1 MKWWPI
7 KLGLLTWYSNI
18 HCSIESCRFWDE
30 DDYEH
35 RVFLLLSS
43 ALVWA
48 SVSLAGKRN
57 SRRHSNTSF
66 SENVVV
72 AGKSYQILEVWSF
85 CDRERVK
92 PSPMKITALI
102 FQVKNSTMKLSR
114 LNIFRQNAKKLVL
127 VVVFVIKSKALWLMY
142 VTLNAWSNSHTIL
155 TKVVRC

>member
-48 SVSLAGKRN
+48 SVSLAGKRD
-57 SRRHSNTSF
+57 SRRHSTTSF
-66 SENVVV
+66 SEYVVV
-72 AGKSYQILEVWSF
+72 AETSHQMLEVLSF
-85 CDRERVK
+85 WNWER
-92 PSPMKITALI
+92 A
-102 FQVKNSTMKLSR
+102 
-114 LNIFRQNAKKLVL
+114 
-127 VVVFVIKSKALWLMY
+127 
-142 VTLNAWSNSHTIL
+142 
-155 TKVVRC
+155 